1 MPVDTGMVDDIDLL
15 LARFEQEIAWF
26 IETRDR
32 LLPALETLDAAL
44 AAHVAVPSPGSAA
57 AVRAA
62 RVVYVRAIAG
72 IEPTLREWV
81 AISGSSDLLWEAEP
95 AMSDAQAAR
104 FEALLARELAA
115 SWDRERFD
123 VLLDAVRRGLL
134 VFEESTD

>member
-1 MPVDTGMVDDIDLL
+1 MVDDIDLL

-26 IETRDR
+26 IDTRDR
-32 LLPALETLDAAL
+32 LLPVLEMLDAAL

-57 AVRAA
+57 AARAA
-62 RVVYVRAIAG
+62 REAYVRAIAG

-115 SWDRERFD
+115 SWDRDRFD
-123 VLLDAVRRGLL
+123 LLLDSVRRGLL